1 MRPRYNMAMGDAQ
14 PVVNFEQ
21 SLTEL
26 ESVVKQLESGEQPL
40 EDSLALFERGVALSE
55 VCRKQLE
62 AAEARIE
69 ILVKRA
75 AGVKAEPFDSGNE

>member
-1 MRPRYNMAMGDAQ
+1 MAMGDAQ

-40 EDSLALFERGVALSE
+40 EESLALFERGVALSE

-75 AGVKAEPFDSGNE
+75 AGVKAEPFDSGND

>member
-14 PVVNFEQ
+14 PAVNFEQ

-75 AGVKAEPFDSGNE
+75 AGVKAEPFDSGND

>member
-1 MRPRYNMAMGDAQ
+1 MAMGDAQ
-14 PVVNFEQ
+14 PAVNFEQ

-75 AGVKAEPFDSGNE
+75 AGVKAEPFDSGND

>member
-1 MRPRYNMAMGDAQ
+1 MAMGDAQ

>member
-1 MRPRYNMAMGDAQ
+1 MAMGDAQ

-75 AGVKAEPFDSGNE
+75 AGVKAEPFDSGND